1 MTEESNIMGRPKV
14 HKSPATLLD
23 LELDTKDKYTAR
35 PVLPRAILATYF
47 AEAKN
52 VVRFLLAPGP

>member
-1 MTEESNIMGRPKV
+1 MGRPKV
-14 HKSPATLLD
+14 HKSPVTLLD
-23 LELDTKDKYTAR
+23 LELDTEDKYTAR

-52 VVRFLLAPGP
+52 VTRFLLAPGP